1 MRRWGRW
8 RVSSGSWYLWIE
20 LRWGWRLL
28 RGLELG
34 ASGTEVRLYLWLLGW
49 WVMRLWKVRV
59 DL

>member
-1 MRRWGRW
+1 M
-8 RVSSGSWYLWIE
+8 SSGSWYLWIE